1 MSDITLDISVVDE
14 FSKKLDD
21 FDARLRKLEGNAA
34 KLDRQDK
41 STSKSLESVGKSAD
55 RAGGMFK
62 GLGATMMIANQ
73 AMQAMQR
80 IAGALKD
87 SLEDVS
93 QKERAVIMLGQEA
106 GQALSDFA
114 ADSARTLG
122 RSQSDIMKAAMRW
135 NATGIGGNDIM
146 EMTKITDRFANLNGK
161 TYEEV
166 SQALNDA
173 VKSKNVGG
181 LAELLGGGEGVERKL
196 QRAGVERKLRSG
208 NVAGAME
215 SFKEVAD
222 GFGYTQEKADKMG
235 MTVSRK
241 MERMADRIKDK
252 FTNLFSGII
261 QKAEPVIDRV
271 LGWLESEEVDIFFDN
286 LSTDIANLIDLIANA
301 ADLVGDTLGNVT
313 DAMADAWGDAVGES
327 VSGTETIVG
336 VLVGGFTALGG
347 YIYNA
352 ASKLWDWLLTGAESV
367 CAGIVTAYR
376 KIKGIISGEADQN
389 EMSLISGQLAEQQR
403 KMMLGGAEIAIREGN
418 AEAARMYLDG
428 SKQLGKAVDGVV
440 DSVNKSLHEFDWSN
454 LRFDAIDVDQRAAE
468 NIKGV
473 MDWING
479 HSEDNRKKESRDRDI
494 VKKKL
499 GNIAGDTSKIR
510 GAMAHEQDL
519 RWLKERAEQH
529 AVNEVNVRQLTPT
542 INVRIEGGNVTS
554 RDVERT
560 IKKVLD
566 EEVNAGTF
574 NAYGEIA

>member
-1 MSDITLDISVVDE
+1 MADIRLNFSVIDE
-14 FSKKLDD
+14 FSRKMDE
-21 FDARLRKLEGNAA
+21 FEARLRDLEGKAG
-34 KLDRQDK
+34 KLDKTDK
-41 STSKSLESVGKSAD
+41 GVAESIDKVGKSAD
-55 RAGGMFK
+55 KAGGMFK
-62 GLGATMMIANQ
+62 GFGATMMIANQ

-93 QKERAVIMLGQEA
+93 QKERAVIMLGREA
-106 GQALSDFA
+106 GEALSDFA
-114 ADSARTLG
+114 AESARTLG

-135 NATGIGGNDIM
+135 NATGIGGNDMM
-146 EMTKITDRFANLNGK
+146 EMTKIADRFANLNGK

-181 LAELLGGGEGVERKL
+181 LADLLGGGEGVERKL
-196 QRAGVERKLRSG
+196 QRAGVERQLRSG
-208 NVAGAME
+208 NVGGAMK

-301 ADLVGDTLGNVT
+301 ADLIGDTFGTVT

-336 VLVGGFTALGG
+336 ILVGGFTALGG

-352 ASKLWDWLLTGAESV
+352 ASKLWGWLLDGAEKT
-367 CAGIVTAYR
+367 CTGIVEAYKAMKR
-376 KIKGIISGEADQN
+376 VINGEESPVEAAATKGFAINAAASQMQA
-389 EMSLISGQLAEQQR
+389 LAEGAMANGNTELAQQ
-403 KMMLGGAEIAIREGN
+403 
-418 AEAARMYLDG
+418 YLDTAKKMRG
-428 SKQLGKAVDGVV
+428 LSEGAAGELEAMYKDK
-440 DSVNKSLHEFDWSN
+440 EFDFSG
-454 LRFDAIDVDQRAAE
+454 LKFDAIDVDQRVAD

-473 MDWING
+473 MDWVNG
-479 HSEDNRKKESRDRDI
+479 HSVDHRDKDRKATRKI
-494 VKKKL
+494 L
-499 GNIAGDTSKIR
+499 GGIKGDTGKIR
-510 GAMAHEQDL
+510 SAMSHEQDL

-542 INVRIEGGNVTS
+542 INVRIEGGNVTTK
-554 RDVERT
+554 DVEKT
-560 IKKVLD
+560 IKKVLN

-574 NAYGEIA
+574 NAYGAVA